1 MFQVGACRHSENFDK
16 LECHKYLVDKAKENP
31 QLSANELYLKAEL
44 AFPGLEINTNAVK
57 KVIYRARQYRYPRA
71 PDRENLAGTDF
82 TKTLFKDFHVF
93 SKKSATGETIIF
105 LALKSAYPLIA
116 DAEGIITDGTFK
128 TRACFGQLYVLHA
141 TVGPQIQPDHDTSS
155 YENQLRK
162 NFTRPVGYCFMENR
176 TQASYELMWESLK
189 EELNGELKIDWQG
202 PEWILSDFEQAQK
215 NAVAEVSQKI

>member
-1 MFQVGACRHSENFDK
+1 MENFEK
-16 LECHKYLVDKAKENP
+16 QECHKFIVDKAKENP
-31 QLSANELYLKAEL
+31 QLTSNELYLKAEL
-44 AFPGLEINTNAVK
+44 AFPNLEINQNNCK
-57 KVIYRARQYRYPRA
+57 KAIYRARQDRYPPA
-71 PDRENLAGTDF
+71 PDTLNLAATDF
-82 TKTLFKDFHVF
+82 SKTLFKDFHVF

-105 LALKSAYPLIA
+105 LALKSAYPQIA

-128 TRACFGQLYVLHA
+128 TRACFGQLYVMHA

-189 EELNGELKIDWQG
+189 EELNAELKINWQG

-215 NAVAEVSQKI
+215 NAVKEVS